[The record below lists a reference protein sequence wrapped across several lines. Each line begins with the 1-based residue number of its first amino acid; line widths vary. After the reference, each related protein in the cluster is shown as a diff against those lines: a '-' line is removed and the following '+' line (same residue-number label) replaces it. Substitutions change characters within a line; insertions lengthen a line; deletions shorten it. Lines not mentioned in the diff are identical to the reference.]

1 MHLQALQAI
10 GEMIYIQTE
19 MSVDHQ
25 QKWNVIMH
33 QIWRKLDHLVTNK
46 SHEW

>member
-25 QKWNVIMH
+25 QK
-33 QIWRKLDHLVTNK
+33 
-46 SHEW
+46 